1 MIKED
6 YILRLI
12 RLASAFVIK
21 ALGLAKEG
29 DFLESEI
36 TMENGLQDLTGISLD
51 TLRTLDASALET
63 IFGGDEASVFIIAE
77 FLQNIAEVER
87 LKGSLD
93 LYYIHMKK
101 SLELFLSIRV
111 NEDYKTVEP
120 ILKAYAE
127 VKEVIYDADLIERL
141 VNFFH
146 DRNEKEE
153 IAYLKSLLKD

>member
-1 MIKED
+1 MITED

-29 DFLESEI
+29 DFLESEK

-51 TLRTLDASALET
+51 TLITLDASALEG
-63 IFGGDEASVFIIAE
+63 IFGGDDASVFVLAE
-77 FLQNIAEVER
+77 FLQTIAEVER

-101 SLELFLSIRV
+101 SLELYLSIRV

-127 VKEVIYDADLIERL
+127 VKEVIYDADLIEKL
-141 VNFFH
+141 VDFFN
-146 DRNEKEE
+146 DRKGKEE
-153 IAYLKSLLKD
+153 IVYLKSLLKD